1 MDHLNKSWTKIG
13 LGEIRDI
20 LQNVENSEGNQL
32 AIDNFPPHLFEQA
45 PFSLNGLY
53 SQAVGEMGIA
63 PSQFWQMT
71 AEEVELAYE
80 GYLRRQELMAN
91 LTKLAFIEALGGN
104 TTPIS
109 LFEDKGYTLGSIQE
123 YNNTFKQLGV

>member
-1 MDHLNKSWTKIG
+1 MDKNNWTKIG
-13 LGEIRDI
+13 LGEIRDL
-20 LQNVENSEGNQL
+20 LQNVENSEGSQS
-32 AIDNFPPHLFEQA
+32 AISLTPLLEQA
-45 PFSLNGLY
+45 PFSLQGLY

-80 GYLRRQELMAN
+80 GYLRRQELTAN

-109 LFEDKGYTLGSIQE
+109 LVGNKGYTIGSSQE
-123 YNNTFKQLGV
+123 RAETFKQLGVL

>member
-1 MDHLNKSWTKIG
+1 MDHSNNNWTKIG
-13 LGEIRDI
+13 LGY
-20 LQNVENSEGNQL
+20 QS
-32 AIDNFPPHLFEQA
+32 AIKNIPSLFEQV

-80 GYLRRQELMAN
+80 GYLRRQELTAN
-91 LTKLAFIEALGGN
+91 LTKLAFIEALHN
-104 TTPIS
+104 NSNIIS
-109 LFEDKGYTLGSIQE
+109 LVENKGYTMGSVQE
-123 YNNTFKQLGV
+123 YNETFRQLGV

>member
-1 MDHLNKSWTKIG
+1 MSLT
-13 LGEIRDI
+13 
-20 LQNVENSEGNQL
+20 
-32 AIDNFPPHLFEQA
+32 PLFEQA

-80 GYLRRQELMAN
+80 GYLRRQELTAN

-109 LFEDKGYTLGSIQE
+109 LVGNKGYTIGSSQE
-123 YNNTFKQLGV
+123 RAETFKQLGVL

>member
-1 MDHLNKSWTKIG
+1 MDRSNNNWTKIG
-13 LGEIRDI
+13 LGEIRDL
-20 LQNVENSEGNQL
+20 LQNIEDNEGYQL
-32 AIDNFPPHLFEQA
+32 AIDFPPYLFGQA

-80 GYLRRQELMAN
+80 GYLRRQELTAN
-91 LTKLAFIEALGGN
+91 LTKLAFIEALN
-104 TTPIS
+104 NDSNLIS
-109 LFEDKGYTLGSIQE
+109 LVENKGYTMGSIQE
-123 YNNTFKQLGV
+123 YNETFKQLGV

>member
-1 MDHLNKSWTKIG
+1 MDHLNKPWTKIG

-20 LQNVENSEGNQL
+20 LQNVENSEGQL
-32 AIDNFPPHLFEQA
+32 SAISLTPLFEQA
-45 PFSLNGLY
+45 PFSLQGLY

-80 GYLRRQELMAN
+80 GYLRRQELTAN

-109 LFEDKGYTLGSIQE
+109 LFEDKGYTLGSTQE

>member
-1 MDHLNKSWTKIG
+1 MLRNT
-13 LGEIRDI
+13 
-20 LQNVENSEGNQL
+20 ENSEGQL
-32 AIDNFPPHLFEQA
+32 SAIFFSPHLFEQA
-45 PFSLNGLY
+45 TFPFSLSGLY
-53 SQAVGEMGIA
+53 SQAVGEMGIT

-80 GYLRRQELMAN
+80 GYLRRQELTAN

-109 LFEDKGYTLGSIQE
+109 LVGNTGYTIGDSQE
-123 YNNTFKQLGV
+123 RAETFRQLGVL

>member
-1 MDHLNKSWTKIG
+1 MDRFNKDWTKIG
-13 LGEIRDI
+13 LGEIRDL
-20 LQNVENSEGNQL
+20 LQNIKHNEDGS
-32 AIDNFPPHLFEQA
+32 AIPSSTSFLFEQA
-45 PFSLNGLY
+45 PFSLQGLY

-80 GYLRRQELMAN
+80 GYLRRQELTAN

-109 LFEDKGYTLGSIQE
+109 LIEDRGYTYGSIQE

>member
-1 MDHLNKSWTKIG
+1 MDHLNKPWTKIG

-32 AIDNFPPHLFEQA
+32 AINNFPPHLFEQA
-45 PFSLNGLY
+45 PFSLQGLY

-80 GYLRRQELMAN
+80 GYLRRQELTAN

-109 LFEDKGYTLGSIQE
+109 LIEDKGYTLGSTQE

>member
-1 MDHLNKSWTKIG
+1 MESWLVDKDWAKIG
-13 LGEIRDI
+13 LGEIRDL
-20 LQNVENSEGNQL
+20 LQNVENSEGQSL
-32 AIDNFPPHLFEQA
+32 TPLFEQA
-45 PFSLNGLY
+45 PFSLQGLY

-80 GYLRRQELMAN
+80 GYLRRQELTAN
-91 LTKLAFIEALGGN
+91 LTKLAFIEALGGD

-109 LFEDKGYTLGSIQE
+109 LVGNKGYTIGNSQE
-123 YNNTFKQLGV
+123 RAETFKQLGVL

>member
-1 MDHLNKSWTKIG
+1 MDRSNNNWTKIG
-13 LGEIRDI
+13 LGEIRDL
-20 LQNVENSEGNQL
+20 LQNIENNEGYQL
-32 AIDNFPPHLFEQA
+32 AIDLPPSLFEQA

-80 GYLRRQELMAN
+80 GYLRRQELTAN
-91 LTKLAFIEALGGN
+91 LTKLAFIEALHN
-104 TTPIS
+104 DSSIIS
-109 LFEDKGYTLGSIQE
+109 LVENKGYTMGSVQE
-123 YNNTFKQLGV
+123 YNETFKQLGV

>member
-1 MDHLNKSWTKIG
+1 MDHLNKDWTKIG
-13 LGEIRDI
+13 LGEIRDL
-20 LQNVENSEGNQL
+20 LQNVQNSGDGS
-32 AIDNFPPHLFEQA
+32 AITSPTSILFEQV
-45 PFSLNGLY
+45 PFSLTGLY

-80 GYLRRQELMAN
+80 GYLRRQELTAN

-109 LFEDKGYTLGSIQE
+109 LFEDKGYTLGSTQE

>member
-1 MDHLNKSWTKIG
+1 MGHLNKSWTKIG
-13 LGEIRDI
+13 LGKIRDM
-20 LQNVENSEGNQL
+20 LQNTENSEGQFS
-32 AIDNFPPHLFEQA
+32 ANFSPPLFEQA
-45 PFSLNGLY
+45 DLPFSLNGLY
-53 SQAVGEMGIA
+53 SQAVGEMGIT

-80 GYLRRQELMAN
+80 GYLRRQELTAN

-104 TTPIS
+104 TSTIR
-109 LFEDKGYTLGSIQE
+109 LLEDRGYTLGSTQE

>member
-13 LGEIRDI
+13 LGEIRD
-20 LQNVENSEGNQL
+20 LLRNVENSEGNQL
-32 AIDNFPPHLFEQA
+32 AIDFPPHLFEQA

-80 GYLRRQELMAN
+80 GYLRRQELTAN

>member
-1 MDHLNKSWTKIG
+1 MDRLHKDWTKIG
-13 LGEIRDI
+13 LGEIRDL
-20 LQNVENSEGNQL
+20 LQNIKHNEDGS
-32 AIDNFPPHLFEQA
+32 AIPPSPPFLFEQA
-45 PFSLNGLY
+45 PFSLQGLY

-80 GYLRRQELMAN
+80 GYLRRQELTAN

-109 LFEDKGYTLGSIQE
+109 LIEDRGYTYGSIQE

>member
-20 LQNVENSEGNQL
+20 LQNVENSEGQL
-32 AIDNFPPHLFEQA
+32 SAISLTPLFEQA
-45 PFSLNGLY
+45 PFSLQGLY

-80 GYLRRQELMAN
+80 GYLRRQELTAN

-109 LFEDKGYTLGSIQE
+109 LFEDKGYTLGSTQE

>member
-1 MDHLNKSWTKIG
+1 MDKTNWTKIG
-13 LGEIRDI
+13 LGEIRDL
-20 LQNVENSEGNQL
+20 LQNVENSEGSQS
-32 AIDNFPPHLFEQA
+32 AISLTPLLEQA
-45 PFSLNGLY
+45 PFSLQGLY

-80 GYLRRQELMAN
+80 GYLRRQELTAN

-109 LFEDKGYTLGSIQE
+109 LVGNKGYTIGDSQE
-123 YNNTFKQLGV
+123 RAETFKQLGVL